1 MSRKTKTKEIE
12 ASSSKVISSWR
23 SKTLYFVD
31 EMIRTVLK
39 KIQMTKA
46 RVKKVVNFPRFLEVR
61 NC

>member
-12 ASSSKVISSWR
+12 ASSSKVISLWR

-31 EMIRTVLK
+31 ELIRTVLK

-46 RVKKVVNFPRFLEVR
+46 RVKKVVNFPKFLEVR

>member
-12 ASSSKVISSWR
+12 ASSSKVISLWR
-23 SKTLYFVD
+23 SKTFYFVD
-31 EMIRTVLK
+31 ELIRTVLK

-46 RVKKVVNFPRFLEVR
+46 RVKKVVNFPKFLEVR